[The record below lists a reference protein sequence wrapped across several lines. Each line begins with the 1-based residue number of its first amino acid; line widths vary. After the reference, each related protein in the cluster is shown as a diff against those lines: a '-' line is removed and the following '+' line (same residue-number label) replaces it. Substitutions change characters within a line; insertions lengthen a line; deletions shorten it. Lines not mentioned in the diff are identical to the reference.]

1 MEVAHTNT
9 SEKRTQPRH
18 IRAWTISLTMCLTG
32 SFSGR
37 LVFLVPIIKVTTPF
51 TPSSKASSPARMAS
65 SLENSS
71 CEILPSPLVS
81 RSCAAQGSG
90 WLLGWV

>member
-37 LVFLVPIIKVTTPF
+37 FVFLVPITKVSISF
-51 TPSSKASSPARMAS
+51 TPSSMAS
-65 SLENSS
+65 STS
-71 CEILPSPLVS
+71 CS
-81 RSCAAQGSG
+81 RAWRRA
-90 WLLGWV
+90 

>member
-51 TPSSKASSPARMAS
+51 TPSSKASCTVSKAM
-65 SLENSS
+65 
-71 CEILPSPLVS
+71 S
-81 RSCAAQGSG
+81 RSFWRRWRRRSISRRAS
-90 WLLGWV
+90 LPL